1 MAAGEVLGL
10 GQVAATLVGAEGG
23 PGGLWQ
29 VAGAGLASANIIN
42 NLPAFLALE
51 SAAGGGDR
59 LAALLVGVNAGPLI
73 LPWGSLATLLW
84 HGRLTAAGVDVKWS
98 RFVLLGSIIAPLTVA
113 AAVLPL
119 AL

>member
-29 VAGAGLASANIIN
+29 VAGAGMASANIIN

-59 LAALLVGVNAGPLI
+59 LAALLVGVNAGPSRSEAHTSELQSLLRISYAVFCLENKNLI
-73 LPWGSLATLLW
+73 
-84 HGRLTAAGVDVKWS
+84 
-98 RFVLLGSIIAPLTVA
+98 
-113 AAVLPL
+113 
-119 AL
+119 